1 MSNQQPGNYMMGEGG
16 SMAVDFIRS
25 KLGVD
30 AFNTLPISSNP
41 FWEQWCSMDQRAFP
55 QSGEK
60 GNLVSVYRQ
69 NKFMFNDSLPTSL
82 ASSLDH
88 WSDPYPAAPFTA
100 TPSAFQTRYSQTSH
114 QLGLPSPPLTAK
126 REERQKR
133 KRCLNKN
140 STRKLWRRNSS
151 QDTKANTA
159 TGGGGGGGGG
169 TGCSNRPCGTHGD
182 HGNEHSDQQDKNHS
196 QHAKE
201 RNRIAASKYRA
212 KNREHRLRVQLQVQ
226 ELEQTN
232 HDLSNCVAN
241 LTREVQE
248 LKMKLLQ
255 HTDCDC
261 SLIHDYLA
269 AEAQRYA
276 SGLSKQSQLEAI
288 PPAQHAIKVPQGE

>member
-16 SMAVDFIRS
+16 SMAVDFIRN

-41 FWEQWCSMDQRAFP
+41 FWEQWCSMDQRALP
-55 QSGEK
+55 QSTEGGILE
-60 GNLVSVYRQ
+60 SVYRQ
-69 NKFMFNDSLPTSL
+69 SACLFNDSMCTSPN
-82 ASSLDH
+82 SSLDH
-88 WSDPYPAAPFTA
+88 WNDPYPATTLTA
-100 TPSAFQTRYSQTSH
+100 TPSVFQTPFPKTRH
-114 QLGLPSPPLTAK
+114 QLGIPSPPLTAK
-126 REERQKR
+126 KEERQKR

-140 STRKLWRRNSS
+140 STRKLLRRNSS

-159 TGGGGGGGGG
+159 TGGGG

-182 HGNEHSDQQDKNHS
+182 HGSEHSDQQDKNHS
-196 QHAKE
+196 QHTKE
-201 RNRIAASKYRA
+201 RNRIASGKFRA
-212 KNREHRLRVQLQVQ
+212 KKREHMLRVQSEVQ

-232 HDLSNCVAN
+232 QDLSNCVTN

-276 SGLSKQSQLEAI
+276 CGLSKQSQLEAI
-288 PPAQHAIKVPQGE
+288 PPSAACN